1 MGCGSSLPPPAPLP
15 ATPCPVYPCPCACH
29 RQGPHVPTDE
39 CEKPAPSPAERCA
52 TCGKP
57 LEIGDGEHYCFACEP
72 PHPEAASAVRLHRRP
87 CKCEHRW
94 NEHACAEPRFC
105 LVPDCECQCFI
116 PAHTQ
121 RADERT
127 VPEEESDALAA
138 EIAALRAAL
147 AEVRREAVV
156 FLEERN
162 AAEAKFKKAEEEL
175 VNVCEMGCS
184 LRFQLK
190 KAAEENERLRHLLQL
205 ATGRKP

>member
-1 MGCGSSLPPPAPLP
+1 
-15 ATPCPVYPCPCACH
+15 
-29 RQGPHVPTDE
+29 
-39 CEKPAPSPAERCA
+39 
-52 TCGKP
+52 
-57 LEIGDGEHYCFACEP
+57 
-72 PHPEAASAVRLHRRP
+72 
-87 CKCEHRW
+87 
-94 NEHACAEPRFC
+94 
-105 LVPDCECQCFI
+105 VPDCECQCFI

>member
-39 CEKPAPSPAERCA
+39 C
-52 TCGKP
+52 
-57 LEIGDGEHYCFACEP
+57 D
-72 PHPEAASAVRLHRRP
+72 EAASEVRLHRRP

-94 NEHACAEPRFC
+94 DEHAGAEPRFC

-121 RADERT
+121 RADEIT
-127 VPEEESDALAA
+127 VLEEESDALAD
-138 EIAALRAAL
+138 EIAALRTAL

-162 AAEAKFKKAEEEL
+162 AAEAKFKKAEEEKTCQK
-175 VNVCEMGCS
+175 CESGAATARS
-184 LRFQLK
+184 LCDKCFSEGMEFGHAHPEYAPK
-190 KAAEENERLRHLLQL
+190 K
-205 ATGRKP
+205 KP